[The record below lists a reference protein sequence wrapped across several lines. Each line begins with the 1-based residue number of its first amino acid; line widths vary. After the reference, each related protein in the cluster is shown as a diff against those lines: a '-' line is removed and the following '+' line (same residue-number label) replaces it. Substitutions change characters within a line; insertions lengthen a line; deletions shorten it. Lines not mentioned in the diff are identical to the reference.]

1 MQKRIFRNLFLIA
14 FTSVLLGAALIV
26 SALYGVFTRRLR
38 QELKSE
44 AGYVAAGLEQAGT
57 GIRFLRRRR
66 NPTSRASL

>member
-44 AGYVAAGLEQAGT
+44 AGYVAAGLEQAGDRDAFFT
-57 GIRFLRRRR
+57 Q
-66 NPTSRASL
+66 A